1 LEIDDLATDLISEFL
16 TEFFCGLFCLSIS
29 RRFIILPGDFRTLS
43 LLFGCILPGDFRT
56 LPLLFGCR
64 LHVAARQQ
72 E

>member
-1 LEIDDLATDLISEFL
+1 
-16 TEFFCGLFCLSIS
+16 LSIS

-43 LLFGCILPGDFRT
+43 LLFCCILPGDFRT